1 MNDINEQKKS
11 MRSSFIL
18 LRSQISD
25 KSKKDEAVFRR
36 LISLDSICSADTVLS
51 YISVGTETDTLKI
64 IDYLLSNG
72 IKVAAPR
79 CKKNGI
85 MDFFY
90 ISSLNETIAGKY
102 GIPETVGNEMAAVT
116 KNTVCL
122 TPALSISSNGIRI
135 GYGGGYYDRFF
146 SKNPQL
152 LSIGLSY
159 EKLISSDL
167 QAGSYDVPLNMFI
180 TEERTVMCNAK

>member
-51 YISVGTETDTLKI
+51 YISVGTDTDTLKI

-72 IKVAAPR
+72 IKVAAW
-79 CKKNGI
+79 I
-85 MDFFY
+85 
-90 ISSLNETIAGKY
+90 
-102 GIPETVGNEMAAVT
+102 
-116 KNTVCL
+116 
-122 TPALSISSNGIRI
+122 
-135 GYGGGYYDRFF
+135 DR
-146 SKNPQL
+146 
-152 LSIGLSY
+152 Y
-159 EKLISSDL
+159 
-167 QAGSYDVPLNMFI
+167 
-180 TEERTVMCNAK
+180 

>member
-25 KSKKDEAVFRR
+25 KSKKDDAVFRR

-51 YISVGTETDTLKI
+51 YISVETETDTLKI

-102 GIPETVGNEMAAVT
+102 GIPEPVGNEKAAVT
-116 KNTVCL
+116 KNTANNVVSAALIICL
-122 TPALSISSNGIRI
+122 YLLFTLLNVIFRI
-135 GYGGGYYDRFF
+135 FT
-146 SKNPQL
+146 SL
-152 LSIGLSY
+152 L
-159 EKLISSDL
+159 
-167 QAGSYDVPLNMFI
+167 
-180 TEERTVMCNAK
+180 